1 MKKFADHMRVFIGR
15 NMNAALLEQSP
26 ENLVEI
32 LQLKSHEL
40 YDSHNFLRFILHIE
54 SYQDPLGHPYSNKQ
68 TIDLLKANELLGVSF
83 QQAAIF
89 EPIKDIEG
97 HTGRLATN
105 LQSELFAEYE
115 LTPFALMNELT
126 SSVNDLRVNE
136 RYLTL
141 LKSYTVFYIA
151 RHGLGDVLLNKVI
164 AKSNAEILQA
174 VHRWSPQYIER
185 RHKRTKKKADQPV

>member
-1 MKKFADHMRVFIGR
+1 
-15 NMNAALLEQSP
+15 
-26 ENLVEI
+26 
-32 LQLKSHEL
+32 
-40 YDSHNFLRFILHIE
+40 
-54 SYQDPLGHPYSNKQ
+54 
-68 TIDLLKANELLGVSF
+68 
-83 QQAAIF
+83 
-89 EPIKDIEG
+89 
-97 HTGRLATN
+97 
-105 LQSELFAEYE
+105 
-115 LTPFALMNELT
+115 MNELT